1 MRRAFPKKIFT
12 NPLDCFGYAFS
23 VCVQMRQ
30 NQDTL
35 LPSYILKI
43 DYDFTFF
50 FQSTQ
55 TPIRLTIN
63 CIEKWAAH

>member
-1 MRRAFPKKIFT
+1 MSVSKKSFEK
-12 NPLDCFGYAFS
+12 PVDCFGYSFAFS

-35 LPSYILKI
+35 LPSNILEI

-50 FQSTQ
+50 QSTQ
-55 TPIRLTIN
+55 SPIRLTIN